1 MCPISSS
8 GWGNDMTL
16 TFAPFLPWIVIA
28 IMAIAAFVL
37 AIIGL
42 WRGVRGAWL
51 RGLALAALLLA
62 ISNPLLTNEERDPLS
77 TIVPVIV
84 DRSQSQDV
92 QQRPEQTEQALATL
106 KERLARFPRIEPR
119 FVDVKNDP
127 NSDAPATN
135 LFSALA
141 AAVSDVSPSRVGGA
155 ILLSDGQIHDIPNV
169 TPNIEQTLGFKAP
182 IHGLITGRADEFD
195 RRIEVVRAPRFG
207 IVNEQQE
214 LTLRVFDDGRAQ
226 GGQAEVTVKMN
237 GEEIAT
243 LEATPGQPLPFSF
256 KVPRGGNN
264 VMEFSV
270 AELPGEVT
278 TSNNRAVHV
287 IEGIRQNLRVLLVSG
302 EPHAGERA
310 WRNLLKSDT
319 SVDLVHFTIL
329 RPPEKQDGTPIN
341 ELSLIAFPTRELFVE
356 KIEDFDLI
364 IFDRYQH
371 RGVLP
376 ILYYDYI
383 AQYVEKGG
391 ALLIAAGPEHAGQD
405 SIAMTPL
412 ASVLPAQP
420 TGEMHQ
426 AAFYPRLSEAG
437 KKHPVTRG
445 LEGSAEEPPQWGRW
459 FRTVG
464 VEQPKGQTVMLGDGQ
479 DPLLVLNRQGEGR
492 VAMLLSDQG
501 WLWARGFEGGGPH
514 VGLYRRIAHWL
525 MKEPELEEE
534 ALTARA
540 NGRTLEITRQT
551 IGDNPGDATVKF
563 PTGKTEKMAFT
574 QTEPGLY
581 KIERRMD
588 ETGLYEITNGD
599 FTTLVHVGAVDAPE
613 FKAMISTSQ
622 PLQPLVDAT
631 KGSIHRVVND
641 NDRVVLPDI
650 LPVRGDVRVADNDR
664 MLIRLTDETVL
675 KGVNTLPLFAG
686 FAGLAALLLAFSALW
701 WREGR

>member
-1 MCPISSS
+1 
-8 GWGNDMTL
+8 
-16 TFAPFLPWIVIA
+16 
-28 IMAIAAFVL
+28 
-37 AIIGL
+37 
-42 WRGVRGAWL
+42 
-51 RGLALAALLLA
+51 
-62 ISNPLLTNEERDPLS
+62 
-77 TIVPVIV
+77 
-84 DRSQSQDV
+84 
-92 QQRPEQTEQALATL
+92 
-106 KERLARFPRIEPR
+106 
-119 FVDVKNDP
+119 
-127 NSDAPATN
+127 
-135 LFSALA
+135 
-141 AAVSDVSPSRVGGA
+141 
-155 ILLSDGQIHDIPNV
+155 
-169 TPNIEQTLGFKAP
+169 
-182 IHGLITGRADEFD
+182 
-195 RRIEVVRAPRFG
+195 
-207 IVNEQQE
+207 
-214 LTLRVFDDGRAQ
+214 
-226 GGQAEVTVKMN
+226 MN

-243 LEATPGQPLPFSF
+243 LQATPGQPTPFTF

-278 TSNNRAVHV
+278 AANNRAVHL

-310 WRNLLKSDT
+310 WRNLLKSDA

-420 TGEMHQ
+420 TGQVHQ
-426 AAFYPRLSEAG
+426 SAFYPRLSEAG

-445 LEGSAEEPPQWGRW
+445 LEGSADEPPHWGRW
-459 FRTVG
+459 FRTVS
-464 VEQPKGQTVMLGDGQ
+464 VEPPQGQTVMLGDGQ

-501 WLWARGFEGGGPH
+501 WLWARGYEGGGPH
-514 VGLYRRIAHWL
+514 VALYRRIAHWL

-540 NGRTLEITRQT
+540 NGRTLQITRQT
-551 IGDNPGDATVKF
+551 IGDDPGQASVHF
-563 PTGKTEKMAFT
+563 PSGKTENMAFNN
-574 QTEPGLY
+574 TEPGLY

-588 ETGLYEITNGD
+588 ETGLFEIKNGD

-613 FKAMISTSQ
+613 FKAMISTTETLK
-622 PLQPLVDAT
+622 PLADAT
-631 KGSIHRVVND
+631 KGSVHRVAD
-641 NDRVVLPDI
+641 NSGRVALPDI
-650 LPVRGDVRVADNDR
+650 LPVRGDIRVADEDR
-664 MLIRLTDETVL
+664 ILIRMTDETVL